1 MGAAAL
7 VEDPPAPSCPAGTRI
22 LPYLYTVFMWFPHAG
37 DMTRFQRDL
46 AVARVVLASGADVG
60 DRARGRDDIV
70 AAADDRDRVYDA
82 QRLGQERLRRR
93 FDRRFVAS
101 GSTICRLK
109 RHALTQI
116 LTEICHI
123 L

>member
-82 QRLGQERLRRR
+82 VVTQRLQAMGIRDKLIAPSALART
-93 FDRRFVAS
+93 AS
-101 GSTICRLK
+101 P
-109 RHALTQI
+109 
-116 LTEICHI
+116 
-123 L
+123 